1 MIGLIGS
8 TGLIGQVL
16 SQHIQFDKT
25 FNSANIESIVDYQFD
40 IVYCSAP
47 SGNRLL
53 ANQNPQ
59 QDSASIQ
66 KLINILAHA
75 RIQKF
80 VLISTVDAVHASDTT
95 YGSNRKLL
103 EDFVKQQFADHHI
116 VRLCGLISKHIKKNT
131 LYDLKHSQYISDIK
145 LDLKCHWYPLTNLV
159 KDLSTIIS
167 NNIREENLVSELVSN
182 REIVNKFYPDYI
194 DSILPSTEFESY
206 NLTCNNT
213 DIFGQY
219 LLTKQDIFNSMQ
231 DYIND
236 N

>member
-25 FNSANIESIVDYQFD
+25 FNSANIESIVNYQFD
-40 IVYCSAP
+40 TVYCAAP

-59 QDSASIQ
+59 QDCASIE
-66 KLINILAHA
+66 KLIKALEKTHTT
-75 RIQKF
+75 KF

-116 VRLCGLISKHIKKNT
+116 VRLCGLISSNIKKNT
-131 LYDLKHSQYISDIK
+131 LYDLKHNQYLTNIK
-145 LDLKCHWYPLTNLV
+145 LDLQCHWYPLACLV
-159 KDLSTIIS
+159 NDLSTIIN
-167 NNIREENLVSELVSN
+167 NNIREENLVSELISN
-182 REIVNKFYPDYI
+182 REIVDRFYPNYI

-206 NLTCNNT
+206 NLTCNHS
-213 DIFGQY
+213 DVFGKY
-219 LLTKQDIFNSMQ
+219 VLSKQDIFNAMQ
-231 DYIND
+231 EYIND